1 MKMLRQTMYEE
12 IDLLKKRKV
21 IYERLN
27 YIRKIDTPKPNKK
40 VPYSLQSLA
49 LILKKYLILKILRC
63 KNAPKDRNK

>member
-1 MKMLRQTMYEE
+1 MDRDKEHSALMKMLRQTMYEE

-40 VPYSLQSLA
+40 GTIQST
-49 LILKKYLILKILRC
+49 KSC
-63 KNAPKDRNK
+63 SHPQKNT

>member
-1 MKMLRQTMYEE
+1 MQLMDRNKEYSALMEMLRQTMYEE

-40 VPYSLQSLA
+40 GTIQSTNPSSGH
-49 LILKKYLILKILRC
+49 R
-63 KNAPKDRNK
+63 

>member
-1 MKMLRQTMYEE
+1 MEMLRQTMYEE

-40 VPYSLQSLA
+40 GTIQSTNPSSGH
-49 LILKKYLILKILRC
+49 R
-63 KNAPKDRNK
+63 

>member
-1 MKMLRQTMYEE
+1 MQLMDRNKEYSALMEMLRQTMYEE

-40 VPYSLQSLA
+40 GTIESTKSCSRHQ
-49 LILKKYLILKILRC
+49 
-63 KNAPKDRNK
+63 